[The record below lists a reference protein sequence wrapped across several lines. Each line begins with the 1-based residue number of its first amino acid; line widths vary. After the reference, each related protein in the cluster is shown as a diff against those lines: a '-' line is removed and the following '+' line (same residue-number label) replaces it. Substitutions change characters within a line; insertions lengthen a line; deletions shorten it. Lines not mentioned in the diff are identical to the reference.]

1 MPSLHRPR
9 AAGKPHHTILRGA
22 AGPNGSTSMIESP
35 AASDTGRKL
44 PSPTSYRADL
54 SPSLIHFTKGEGGV
68 DAFEILIR
76 ILTEKR
82 LVAGSKLVKGGTRCV
97 SFTEAPFEVLSAG
110 FHSPWGGARYSQ
122 LGLRFAKTRIFQ
134 LGGRPVYYQPDR
146 EFHLLPPDIRW
157 RHVRFEP
164 LGASPVDWTWE
175 REWRLQCEELRF
187 EAADV
192 EVVLPD
198 EATEQQFQKR
208 IQNDSFNRAWEWTNV
223 LGEMAWMMH
232 GPNPW
237 RVLRPKAVT

>member
-1 MPSLHRPR
+1 MYRTRATRMPH
-9 AAGKPHHTILRGA
+9 AVAERGCRRNTGVA
-22 AGPNGSTSMIESP
+22 TSVIESTG
-35 AASDTGRKL
+35 ASYTGGKL
-44 PSPTSYRADL
+44 PSPPSHRADL
-54 SPSLIHFTKGEGGV
+54 SPYLIHFTKGDGSV

-82 LVAGSKLVKGGTRCV
+82 LLAGNGLVKGGTRCV

-110 FHSPWGGARYSQ
+110 FHSPWGGARYSR
-122 LGLRFAKTRIFQ
+122 LGLRFSKTHVFEM
-134 LGGRPVYYQPDR
+134 GGRPVYYQPDA
-146 EFHLLPPDIRW
+146 EFNQLPPDLQW

-175 REWRLQCEELRF
+175 REWRLRCEKLPFR
-187 EAADV
+187 AADV

-198 EATEQQFQKR
+198 EATEERFQKR

-223 LGEMAWMMH
+223 LGEIGWMMH

-237 RVLRPKAVT
+237 RVLRPKAVN